1 MRIEYE
7 RREKMN
13 WISRLE
19 RRFGRFA
26 IPNLMYVIII
36 LYAVG
41 FLLNIL
47 NPYFYIQYLSLNV
60 SEILHGQIWRIV
72 TFLIQPPSDNAIF
85 LLIALYFYYM
95 IGNALE
101 QTWGSFRFNLYFF
114 TGVLFHVIAAFLIY
128 LFTGQVYLLGTTYLN
143 LSLFFAFAAVYP
155 DMEFL
160 LFYLI
165 PVKAKWLAWFD
176 GVFFVL
182 TVVQAFLP
190 SYGGTYSSYR
200 ASAFAAVVSLL
211 NFLIFYFSTRNYAKI
226 SPKQQKRRREFKKQM
241 QRREPN
247 HYSAQPDGRVPRH
260 RCAVCGRTELD
271 HPELEFRYC
280 SKCNGNYEYCQDHLF
295 THEHVK

>member
-1 MRIEYE
+1 
-7 RREKMN
+7 MN

-114 TGVLFHVIAAFLIY
+114 TGEIGRAHV
-128 LFTGQVYLLGTTYLN
+128 
-143 LSLFFAFAAVYP
+143 
-155 DMEFL
+155 
-160 LFYLI
+160 
-165 PVKAKWLAWFD
+165 
-176 GVFFVL
+176 
-182 TVVQAFLP
+182 
-190 SYGGTYSSYR
+190 
-200 ASAFAAVVSLL
+200 
-211 NFLIFYFSTRNYAKI
+211 
-226 SPKQQKRRREFKKQM
+226 
-241 QRREPN
+241 
-247 HYSAQPDGRVPRH
+247 
-260 RCAVCGRTELD
+260 
-271 HPELEFRYC
+271 
-280 SKCNGNYEYCQDHLF
+280 
-295 THEHVK
+295 

>member
-1 MRIEYE
+1 M
-7 RREKMN
+7 
-13 WISRLE
+13 
-19 RRFGRFA
+19 
-26 IPNLMYVIII
+26 
-36 LYAVG
+36 YAVG

-176 GVFFVL
+176 GVFFVW

-211 NFLIFYFSTRNYAKI
+211 NF
-226 SPKQQKRRREFKKQM
+226 
-241 QRREPN
+241 
-247 HYSAQPDGRVPRH
+247 
-260 RCAVCGRTELD
+260 
-271 HPELEFRYC
+271 
-280 SKCNGNYEYCQDHLF
+280 
-295 THEHVK
+295 

>member
-1 MRIEYE
+1 
-7 RREKMN
+7 MN

-47 NPYFYIQYLSLNV
+47 NPYFYIQYLSLNA

-128 LFTGQVYLLGTTYLN
+128 LFTGQVYPLGTTYLN

-176 GVFFVL
+176 GVFFVW

-190 SYGGTYSSYR
+190 SYGGTIFQLPGERFCGGCIASEFFDFLFFDEKLRKDFSEAAEEKAGVQKADAKKR
-200 ASAFAAVVSLL
+200 AKSLQCTAGRTGAETPL
-211 NFLIFYFSTRNYAKI
+211 CCMRQDRAG
-226 SPKQQKRRREFKKQM
+226 SPGTGIQILFQM
-241 QRREPN
+241 QRK
-247 HYSAQPDGRVPRH
+247 
-260 RCAVCGRTELD
+260 L
-271 HPELEFRYC
+271 
-280 SKCNGNYEYCQDHLF
+280 
-295 THEHVK
+295 